1 MAQNRNY
8 YVDNS
13 PGTMKQNT
21 LFAIATFIFL
31 FIVSFI
37 CSIVLGMGKAESL
50 HEPSSLWMYARRG
63 LMIIFGLVIPWL
75 RGKDNLMAFGWKV
88 SVKWIFIST
97 AVGFLIG
104 FSNKGGFK
112 PNEPVALFLAMFH
125 TFATEL
131 FFRRYLLITFSDSF
145 RSFWPPII
153 ISSFLYGL
161 FYLTVSTTWGLPLA
175 GKIIFIFMFTGLG
188 IVFSFSYKKSGSFL
202 VPWMMHFLGVL
213 NYRLI
218 I

>member
-1 MAQNRNY
+1 MRREI
-8 YVDNS
+8 
-13 PGTMKQNT
+13 
-21 LFAIATFIFL
+21 LFAISAFAVL

-50 HEPSSLWMYARRG
+50 HDPASLWMYARRG
-63 LMIIFGLVIPWL
+63 LMIIFGLAIPRL
-75 RGKDNLMAFGWKV
+75 RGKDNLTAFGWKAE
-88 SVKWIFIST
+88 SKWIFIT
-97 AVGFLIG
+97 IGAGVLIG
-104 FSNKGGFK
+104 LGNKGGFD
-112 PNEPVALFLAMFH
+112 PASLIAIILALFH

-131 FFRRYLLITFSDSF
+131 FFRRYLLKTFSDSF

-175 GKIIFIFMFTGLG
+175 GKIIFVFMFTGLG

-202 VPWMMHFLGVL
+202 VPWLMHFFGVL
-213 NYRLI
+213 SYRMLF
-218 I
+218 

>member
-1 MAQNRNY
+1 MRREI
-8 YVDNS
+8 
-13 PGTMKQNT
+13 
-21 LFAIATFIFL
+21 LFAISAFAVL

-50 HEPSSLWMYARRG
+50 HDPASLWMYARRG
-63 LMIIFGLVIPWL
+63 LMIIFGLAIPWL
-75 RGKDNLMAFGWKV
+75 RGKDNLTAFGWKAE
-88 SVKWIFIST
+88 SKWIFIT
-97 AVGFLIG
+97 IGAGVLIG
-104 FSNKGGFK
+104 LGNKGGFD
-112 PNEPVALFLAMFH
+112 PASLIAIILALFH

-131 FFRRYLLITFSDSF
+131 FFRRYLLKTFSDSF

-175 GKIIFIFMFTGLG
+175 GKIIFVFMFTGLG

-202 VPWMMHFLGVL
+202 VPWMMHFFGVL
-213 NYRLI
+213 SYRMLF
-218 I
+218 

>member
-1 MAQNRNY
+1 
-8 YVDNS
+8 
-13 PGTMKQNT
+13 MKREI
-21 LFAIATFIFL
+21 LFAISTFAVL
-31 FIVSFI
+31 FILSFV

-75 RGKDNLMAFGWKV
+75 RGKDNLTAFGWKAE
-88 SVKWIFIST
+88 SKWIFIT
-97 AVGFLIG
+97 IGAGVLIG
-104 FSNKGGFK
+104 LGNKGGFD
-112 PNEPVALFLAMFH
+112 PASLIAIILALFH
-125 TFATEL
+125 TFTTEL
-131 FFRRYLLITFSDSF
+131 FFRRYLLKTFSDSF

-175 GKIIFIFMFTGLG
+175 GKIIFVFMFTGLG

-202 VPWMMHFLGVL
+202 VPWMMHFFGVL
-213 NYRLI
+213 SYRMLF
-218 I
+218 